1 MVPKEFRESNGYVIY
16 VHQSP
21 SNKVYIGKTK
31 QKPIDRW
38 GYGGINYFYNRN
50 TKFSNA
56 IKKYGWNRFEHY
68 IIAKNLTLEQANYI
82 EKALIH
88 YHRDVLNNCYNLAD
102 GGEGNGH
109 LHTEK
114 TKRKLSLLNKGHSV
128 SEETKLKMAKASGKP
143 VIVTFNGGTKEFYSI
158 GKAAKF
164 LGLSVSGLKVI
175 ISNQRFTNPKV
186 RGMVINYKEVNNDN

>member
-1 MVPKEFRESNGYVIY
+1 MIPKEFRESNGYIIY

-21 SNKVYIGKTK
+21 NNKVYIGKTK
-31 QKPIDRW
+31 QKPINRW
-38 GYGGINYFYNRN
+38 GYDGINYFYNRN

-56 IKKYGWNRFEHY
+56 IKKYGWNNFKHY
-68 IIAKNLTLEQANYI
+68 ITAKNLTLEQANYI

-109 LHTEK
+109 QHTEE
-114 TKRKLSLLNKGHSV
+114 TKKKLSLLNRGHVV
-128 SEETKLKMAKASGKP
+128 SKETRLKMAKANGKP
-143 VIVTFNGGTKEFYSI
+143 VIITSNSNTTEFYSI
-158 GKAAKF
+158 GKAAEF

-175 ISNQRFTNPKV
+175 INNQRFTNPKV
-186 RGMVINYKEVNNDN
+186 KGMIINYKEVNNDN